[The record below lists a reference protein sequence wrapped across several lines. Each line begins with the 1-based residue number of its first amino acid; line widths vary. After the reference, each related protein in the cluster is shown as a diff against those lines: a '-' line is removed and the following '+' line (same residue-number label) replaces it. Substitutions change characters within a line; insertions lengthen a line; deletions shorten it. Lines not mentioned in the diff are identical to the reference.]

1 MGQTLKISEN
11 KVPVSLRSIE
21 NNTILFR
28 LVNPKQESSK
38 SFAVFASVNNS
49 TTVAEAFSKGY
60 RAVDYEY
67 DTTKNN
73 RFKKVNLLSEPQLNK
88 SKKAMYQDLLNQNAA
103 YIKSNKVSDAIKKA
117 QEHYSKLISNLK

>member
-21 NNTILFR
+21 NQTILFR

-38 SFAVFASVNNS
+38 SYAVFASVNSS

-73 RFKKVNLLSEPQLNK
+73 RFKKVNLLSEPQLIK
-88 SKKAMYQDLLNQNAA
+88 AKKPEYQDLLNQAAA

-117 QEHYSKLISNLK
+117 HSHYSSLVSKL

>member
-1 MGQTLKISEN
+1 MVKQVKVEEN
-11 KVPVSLRSIE
+11 AVPVSLRSIASQ
-21 NNTILFR
+21 TILFR
-28 LVNPKQESSK
+28 LVNPKRSSSK
-38 SFAVFASVNNS
+38 SYIVFEKVKNS
-49 TTVAEAFSKGY
+49 TTIQEAFSKGY

-88 SKKAMYQDLLNQNAA
+88 SKKAMYQDLLSQNAA

-117 QEHYSKLISNLK
+117 QEHYSKLVSNLK

>member
-1 MGQTLKISEN
+1 MGQSLKISEN

-21 NNTILFR
+21 NQTILFR

-38 SFAVFASVNNS
+38 SYQVFKAVQHTS
-49 TTVAEAFSKGY
+49 TLTDAFRVGY

-117 QEHYSKLISNLK
+117 QDHYSKLVSNLK

>member
-21 NNTILFR
+21 NQTILFR

-38 SFAVFASVNNS
+38 SYQVFKAVQYTS
-49 TTVAEAFSKGY
+49 TIKDAFRMGY
-60 RAVDYEY
+60 RPVDYDY

-88 SKKAMYQDLLNQNAA
+88 SKKAMYQDLLSQNAA

-117 QEHYSKLISNLK
+117 QDHYSKLVSNLK